1 MEEGRCVFL
10 SRPVRV
16 TESKPGFR
24 TAVAV
29 VVRRLAIQRR
39 ETMMEEPNGRAE
51 ESPTGTTRKRVRQ
64 PVIEGK
70 ERPRL
75 SLKKDKEGRDRRTI
89 DTGGLDDSRV
99 SRMDIKRA
107 PKGKK
112 KRNIYIGAGAV
123 ALLLV
128 TFFLSRLEPAAPTVD
143 RNVIVQGT
151 VERGEMIREV
161 RGSGTLVPE
170 RVQFVAAETA
180 GRVESVHFE
189 PGQEVSTEDVLVVL
203 SNPDVELQVLEA
215 EQQWT
220 AAQATLLSLRQTLG
234 TGVLAQQAAVSD
246 ARARSLE
253 AERQAEA
260 YARMVGNEWVSENEH
275 RSAQENAAALQE
287 RLLMEQAQLDLLSQT
302 IDERLAVQRDQ
313 VARLANI
320 FRYYQERSANMQVRA
335 GAEGVLQDL
344 DLEVGQWV
352 QSGTTLARVARPERL
367 KAELRIPQT
376 QARDVQVGQLAFID
390 TRTDTIPGRVR
401 RVDPN
406 VQGGSVLVEVTL
418 EGDLPAGARPDLNID
433 GTVELERLNDVLH
446 VGRPAYGQSHST
458 VSLFR
463 VVDDGDAAERVTV
476 QLGRSSV
483 NQIEVVE
490 GLREGDI
497 IVLSDMSRYDDV
509 DRVRIR

>member
-1 MEEGRCVFL
+1 M
-10 SRPVRV
+10 
-16 TESKPGFR
+16 
-24 TAVAV
+24 
-29 VVRRLAIQRR
+29 
-39 ETMMEEPNGRAE
+39 MMEEPEGRAE
-51 ESPTGTTRKRVRQ
+51 GTGGGATGGRVR
-64 PVIEGK
+64 PRLVEKK

-75 SLKKDKEGRDRRTI
+75 SLRKSREDEDPAAGRES
-89 DTGGLDDSRV
+89 GGGGSSRL
-99 SRMDIKRA
+99 SGMDVKRA

-112 KRNIYIGAGAV
+112 KRNLYIALGAV
-123 ALLLV
+123 GLLV
-128 TFFLSRLEPAAPTVD
+128 VTYLLSQLEPAAPTVD
-143 RNVIVQGT
+143 RNVVVLGT
-151 VERGEMIREV
+151 VERGEMVREV

-170 RVQFVAAETA
+170 RVQFVAAVTA

-189 PGQEVSTEDVLVVL
+189 PGQEVKPEDVLVVL

-220 AAQATLLSLRQTLG
+220 AAQATLVSLRQTLG
-234 TGVLAQQAAVSD
+234 TGLLAQEAAVADS
-246 ARARSLE
+246 RARYQE
-253 AERQAEA
+253 ARRQAEA
-260 YARMVGNEWVSENEH
+260 YSRLADNEWVSGNEY
-275 RSAQENAAALQE
+275 ENARDNADALQE
-287 RLLMEQAQLDLLSQT
+287 RMRTEQAQLDLLNQT
-302 IDERLAVQRDQ
+302 IEERLAVQRDQ
-313 VARLANI
+313 VERLHNI
-320 FRYYQERSANMQVRA
+320 YRYYQERAANMRVKA
-335 GAEGVLQDL
+335 GAEGVLQDF

-376 QARDVQVGQLAFID
+376 QARDVQVGQSAYVD

-418 EGDLPAGARPDLNID
+418 QGDLPAGARPDLNID

-463 VVDDGDAAERVTV
+463 VIDDGDAAERVTV

-490 GLREGDI
+490 GLREGDVI
-497 IVLSDMSRYDDV
+497 ILSDMSRYDDV

>member
-1 MEEGRCVFL
+1 
-10 SRPVRV
+10 
-16 TESKPGFR
+16 
-24 TAVAV
+24 
-29 VVRRLAIQRR
+29 
-39 ETMMEEPNGRAE
+39 MEEPENRGKAM
-51 ESPTGTTRKRVRQ
+51 PTGTTRERVR
-64 PVIEGK
+64 PRVVEKG

-75 SLKKDKEGRDRRTI
+75 SFKKDKKESGSGGSGSGSARRETSV
-89 DTGGLDDSRV
+89 DSGV

-107 PKGKK
+107 PRGHK
-112 KRNIYIGAGAV
+112 KRNIYIGLGAV
-123 ALLLV
+123 ALVAITVLL
-128 TFFLSRLEPAAPTVD
+128 SQLEPAAPTVD

-151 VERGEMIREV
+151 VERGEMIRQV

-170 RVQFVAAETA
+170 RVQFVAAVTA

-189 PGQEVSTEDVLVVL
+189 PGEEVSATDVLVVL

-220 AAQATLLSLRQTLG
+220 AAQATLVSLRQTLG
-234 TGVLAQQAAVSD
+234 TGVLSQEAAVAD
-246 ARARSLE
+246 ARARFME

-260 YARMVGNEWVSENEH
+260 YASMVDNEWVSDNEY
-275 RSAQENAAALQE
+275 QNARDNADALEE
-287 RLLMEQAQLDLLSQT
+287 RLRTEEARLALLNST

-320 FRYYQERSANMQVRA
+320 HQYYRERAANMEVKA
-335 GAEGVLQDL
+335 GAEGVLQDF

-376 QARDVQVGQLAFID
+376 QARDVQVGQLAFVD

-418 EGDLPAGARPDLNID
+418 EGDLPAGARPDLSVD
-433 GTVELERLNDVLH
+433 GTIELERLTDVLH

-463 VVDDGDAAERVTV
+463 VVDGGDAAERATV

-490 GLREGDI
+490 GLQADDVI
-497 IVLSDMSRYDDV
+497 ILSDMSRYDDV

>member
-1 MEEGRCVFL
+1 MESASADPPRERQ
-10 SRPVRV
+10 RPRIVD
-16 TESKPGFR
+16 
-24 TAVAV
+24 
-29 VVRRLAIQRR
+29 R
-39 ETMMEEPNGRAE
+39 E
-51 ESPTGTTRKRVRQ
+51 
-64 PVIEGK
+64 

-75 SLKKDKEGRDRRTI
+75 SLKKSKGRAS
-89 DTGGLDDSRV
+89 TGDGPDESRV
-99 SRMDIKRA
+99 SRMDIKRE

-112 KRNIYIGAGAV
+112 KRNIYIGAAILG
-123 ALLLV
+123 LV
-128 TFFLSRLEPAAPTVD
+128 LITYFLSRLEPAAPTVD
-143 RNVIVQGT
+143 RNVIVLGT
-151 VERGEMIREV
+151 VERGEMVREV

-189 PGQEVSTEDVLVVL
+189 PGQEVAPDDILVVL

-220 AAQATLLSLRQTLG
+220 AAQASLVSLRQNLG
-234 TGVLAQQAAVSD
+234 TGLLSQEAAVAD
-246 ARARSLE
+246 ARARLRE
-253 AERQAEA
+253 ARREAEA
-260 YARMVGNEWVSENEH
+260 YAEMVNNEWVSENEY
-275 RSAQENAAALQE
+275 ENARDNADALEE
-287 RLLMEQAQLDLLSQT
+287 RLRTEEARLELMRSTMDEQ
-302 IDERLAVQRDQ
+302 LAVQRDQ
-313 VARLANI
+313 VERLSNI
-320 FRYYQERSANMQVRA
+320 YRYYQERAASMRVRA
-335 GAEGVLQDL
+335 GAEGVLQDF

-352 QSGTTLARVARPERL
+352 QAGTTLARVARPERL

-376 QARDVQVGQLAFID
+376 QARDVQVGQRAFVD

-418 EGDLPAGARPDLNID
+418 EGALPAGARPDLAVD
-433 GTVELERLNDVLH
+433 GTIELERLADVLH

-463 VVDDGDAAERVTV
+463 VGDGEDAAERTTV
-476 QLGRSSV
+476 ELGRSSV

-490 GLREGDI
+490 GLQEGDVI
-497 IVLSDMSRYDDV
+497 ILSDMSRYDDV

>member
-1 MEEGRCVFL
+1 
-10 SRPVRV
+10 
-16 TESKPGFR
+16 
-24 TAVAV
+24 
-29 VVRRLAIQRR
+29 
-39 ETMMEEPNGRAE
+39 MEEPKGRAE
-51 ESPTGTTRKRVRQ
+51 ETATDASRERVR
-64 PVIEGK
+64 PRVVERK
-70 ERPRL
+70 ERSRL
-75 SLKKDKEGRDRRTI
+75 SLKKEGDGRRSGPGPE
-89 DTGGLDDSRV
+89 DTGGGGDSRV

-112 KRNIYIGAGAV
+112 KRNITIGIG
-123 ALLLV
+123 LLGLLV
-128 TFFLSRLEPAAPTVD
+128 VTFLLSRLEPAAPTAD

-170 RVQFVAAETA
+170 RVQFVAAVTA

-189 PGQEVSTEDVLVVL
+189 PGQEVSAEDVLVVL
-203 SNPDVELQVLEA
+203 ANPDVELQVLEA

-220 AAQATLLSLRQTLG
+220 AARAALVSLRQTLG
-234 TGVLAQQAAVSD
+234 TGRLAQEAAVAD
-246 ARARSLE
+246 TRARYLE
-253 AERQAEA
+253 AQRQAEA
-260 YARMVGNEWVSENEH
+260 FARMVGNEWVSENEY
-275 RSAQENAAALQE
+275 RRAQEEAEALRE
-287 RLLMEQAQLDLLSQT
+287 RLRTEQAQLELLNET
-302 IDERLAVQRDQ
+302 MAERLAVQQDQ
-313 VARLANI
+313 VERLANI
-320 FRYYQERSANMQVRA
+320 HRYYQERAAAMQVRA
-335 GAEGVLQDL
+335 GAEGVLQDF

-376 QARDVQVGQLAFID
+376 QARDVQVGQTAFVD

-401 RVDPN
+401 RIDPN

-433 GTVELERLNDVLH
+433 GTVELERLSDVLH

-463 VVDDGDAAERVTV
+463 VVDGGGAAERVTV

-483 NQIEVVE
+483 NQIEIVE
-490 GLREGDI
+490 GLREGDVI
-497 IVLSDMSRYDDV
+497 ILSDMSRYDDV

>member
-1 MEEGRCVFL
+1 MEHPKDE
-10 SRPVRV
+10 
-16 TESKPGFR
+16 
-24 TAVAV
+24 
-29 VVRRLAIQRR
+29 
-39 ETMMEEPNGRAE
+39 AE
-51 ESPTGTTRKRVRQ
+51 ATPTGMTRDRVR
-64 PVIEGK
+64 PRVVEGN
-70 ERPRL
+70 ERRRL
-75 SLKKDKEGRDRRTI
+75 SLKKDQGRGPGAGSGS
-89 DTGGLDDSRV
+89 GGDPVSDSRV

-112 KRNIYIGAGAV
+112 KRNIYIGLGVV
-123 ALLLV
+123 ALLVV
-128 TFFLSRLEPAAPTVD
+128 TFLLSQLEPAAPTVD

-151 VERGEMIREV
+151 VERGEMVREV

-170 RVQFVAAETA
+170 RVQFVAAVTA

-189 PGQEVSTEDVLVVL
+189 PGQVVDAEDILVVL

-220 AAQATLLSLRQTLG
+220 AARATLVSLRENLG
-234 TGVLAQQAAVSD
+234 SGVLSQQAAVAD
-246 ARARSLE
+246 ARARFRE

-260 YARMVGNEWVSENEH
+260 YASMVDNEWVSEDEFQN
-275 RSAQENAAALQE
+275 AQDNASSLQE
-287 RLLMEQAQLDLLSQT
+287 RLRTETARLDLLNET

-320 FRYYQERSANMQVRA
+320 NRYYQERAANMQVRA
-335 GAEGVLQDL
+335 GAEGVLQDF

-433 GTVELERLNDVLH
+433 GTVELERLSDVLH

-463 VVDDGDAAERVTV
+463 VIENGNGAERVTV

-490 GLREGDI
+490 GLREDDVI
-497 IVLSDMSRYDDV
+497 ILSDMSRYDDA

>member
-1 MEEGRCVFL
+1 MD
-10 SRPVRV
+10 
-16 TESKPGFR
+16 
-24 TAVAV
+24 
-29 VVRRLAIQRR
+29 
-39 ETMMEEPNGRAE
+39 EPKGKGDAT
-51 ESPTGTTRKRVRQ
+51 PTGTTRERVR
-64 PVIEGK
+64 PRVVDGG
-70 ERPRL
+70 ERRRL
-75 SLKKDKEGRDRRTI
+75 SLKKGRGEKASTPHSARQAEA
-89 DTGGLDDSRV
+89 GEDSRV

-112 KRNIYIGAGAV
+112 KRNIYIGLGAV
-123 ALLLV
+123 TLLV
-128 TFFLSRLEPAAPTVD
+128 VTFLLSQLEPAAPTVD

-151 VERGEMIREV
+151 VERGEMIRQV

-170 RVQFVAAETA
+170 RVQFVAAVTA

-189 PGQEVSTEDVLVVL
+189 PGQAVGAADILVVL

-220 AAQATLLSLRQTLG
+220 AARASLVSLRQTLG
-234 TGVLAQQAAVSD
+234 TGLFSQEAAVAD
-246 ARARSLE
+246 ARARFLE

-260 YARMVGNEWVSENEH
+260 YASMVGNEWVSDNEYET
-275 RSAQENAAALQE
+275 AKDNADALEQ
-287 RLLMEQAQLDLLSQT
+287 RLRTEQARLDLMNQT
-302 IDERLAVQRDQ
+302 IDEQLAVQRDQ
-313 VARLANI
+313 IGRLANI
-320 FRYYQERSANMQVRA
+320 ARYYQERATNMQVKA
-335 GAEGVLQDL
+335 GAEGILQDF

-352 QSGTTLARVARPERL
+352 QAGTTLARVARPEKL

-376 QARDVQVGQLAFID
+376 QARDVQVGQAAFVD

-418 EGDLPAGARPDLNID
+418 EGDLPAGARPDLSID
-433 GTVELERLNDVLH
+433 GTIELERLNDVLH

-463 VVDDGDAAERVTV
+463 VVDGESAAERVTV

-490 GLREGDI
+490 GLREGDV

>member
-1 MEEGRCVFL
+1 MDEPKGR
-10 SRPVRV
+10 P
-16 TESKPGFR
+16 E
-24 TAVAV
+24 TAPAD
-29 VVRRLAIQRR
+29 
-39 ETMMEEPNGRAE
+39 
-51 ESPTGTTRKRVRQ
+51 TTRERERPRVVEPR
-64 PVIEGK
+64 

-75 SLKKDKEGRDRRTI
+75 SLKKGRATEES
-89 DTGGLDDSRV
+89 TTASTAPGTAKSGSRV
-99 SRMDIKRA
+99 SRMDIKRE
-107 PKGKK
+107 PKGNR
-112 KRNIYIGAGAV
+112 KRNIYIGAGV
-123 ALLLV
+123 VGLLLI

-143 RNVIVQGT
+143 RNIIVQGT
-151 VERGEMIREV
+151 VERGQMIREV

-170 RVQFVAAETA
+170 RVQFVAAVTA

-189 PGQEVSTEDVLVVL
+189 PGQEVKATDILVVL

-220 AAQATLLSLRQTLG
+220 AAQATLVSLRQTLG
-234 TGVLAQQAAVSD
+234 TGLLAQEAAVAD
-246 ARARSLE
+246 TRARFLE
-253 AERQAEA
+253 ADRQADA
-260 YARMVGNEWVSENEH
+260 YARMVDNEWVSDNEY
-275 RSAQENAAALQE
+275 QNARDNADALEE
-287 RLLMEQAQLDLLSQT
+287 RLRTEQAQLDLMRET

-320 FRYYQERSANMQVRA
+320 HRYYQERAANMKVKA
-335 GAEGVLQDL
+335 GAEGVLQDF

-376 QARDVQVGQLAFID
+376 QARDVQVGQSAFVD

-418 EGDLPAGARPDLNID
+418 EGDLPAGARPDLSVD
-433 GTVELERLNDVLH
+433 GTIELERLNDVLH

-463 VVDDGDAAERVTV
+463 VIDDGHAAERVTV

-490 GLREGDI
+490 GLREDDVI
-497 IVLSDMSRYDDV
+497 ILSDMSRYDDV

>member
-1 MEEGRCVFL
+1 
-10 SRPVRV
+10 
-16 TESKPGFR
+16 
-24 TAVAV
+24 
-29 VVRRLAIQRR
+29 
-39 ETMMEEPNGRAE
+39 
-51 ESPTGTTRKRVRQ
+51 
-64 PVIEGK
+64 
-70 ERPRL
+70 
-75 SLKKDKEGRDRRTI
+75 
-89 DTGGLDDSRV
+89 
-99 SRMDIKRA
+99 MDVKRA
-107 PKGKK
+107 PRGKK
-112 KRNIYIGAGAV
+112 KRNIYIGVGAV

-128 TFFLSRLEPAAPTVD
+128 TYFLARLEPAAPTVD

-151 VERGEMIREV
+151 VERGEMVRQV

-170 RVQFVAAETA
+170 RVQFVAALTA

-189 PGQEVSTEDVLVVL
+189 PGQEVSATDILVVM

-220 AAQATLLSLRQTLG
+220 GAQASLLSLRRTLG
-234 TGVLAQQAAVSD
+234 TGLLAQEAAVAD
-246 ARARSLE
+246 ARARFLE

-260 YARMVGNEWVSENEH
+260 YARMVGSDWVSENEYQNA
-275 RSAQENAAALQE
+275 RDNASALGE
-287 RLLMEQAQLDLLSQT
+287 RLRTDQARLDLMNQT
-302 IDERLAVQRDQ
+302 NDEQLAVQRDQ
-313 VARLANI
+313 VGRLANI
-320 FRYYQERSANMQVRA
+320 YRYYQERASNMRVQA
-335 GAEGVLQDL
+335 GAEGVLQDF

-352 QSGTTLARVARPERL
+352 QAGTTLARVARPERL

-376 QARDVQVGQLAFID
+376 QARDVQVGQAAFVD

-418 EGDLPAGARPDLNID
+418 EGDLPPGARPDLSVD
-433 GTVELERLNDVLH
+433 GTIELERLNDVLH
-446 VGRPAYGQSHST
+446 VGRPAYGQSNST

-463 VVDDGDAAERVTV
+463 VTEDGNAAERVTV

-490 GLREGDI
+490 GLREGDV